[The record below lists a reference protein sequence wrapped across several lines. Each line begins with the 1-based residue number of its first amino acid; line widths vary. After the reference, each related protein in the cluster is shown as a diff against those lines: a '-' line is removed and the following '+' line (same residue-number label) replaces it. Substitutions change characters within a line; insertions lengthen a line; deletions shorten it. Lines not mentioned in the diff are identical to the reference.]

1 LYRTETD
8 MGTKYGIS
16 LTVKIELR
24 YSSGPTPNS
33 KSFETPGE
41 LRGLLCVVCEFWSS
55 KFEMQQFDSSFL
67 I

>member
-1 LYRTETD
+1 MYSTETD

-16 LTVKIELR
+16 FTVKIELR

-33 KSFETPGE
+33 KRSFETPGV
-41 LRGLLCVVCEFWSS
+41 LCVVCEFWSS
-55 KFEMQQFDSSFL
+55 EFEMQEFDSSLL